1 MHVIAMFF
9 ITSSTNQ
16 PIHRALV
23 QFELEQLCMMG
34 YPPENIKKLDQGK
47 DACSLSKRQKKERER
62 DLQQTHN
69 TWQSYFKFIQF
80 YS

>member
-1 MHVIAMFF
+1 MFF
-9 ITSSTNQ
+9 VTSSTNQ

-23 QFELEQLCMMG
+23 QLQPQLEQLCMMG
-34 YPPENIKKLDQGK
+34 YPPENIKKLDQGN
-47 DACSLSKRQKKERER
+47 DACSLSKQQKKERER
-62 DLQQTHN
+62 DLQKTRN